1 MSEKC
6 PISDLHAGRI
16 KSYGAI
22 PTVFKL
28 IWYDMDAEIEIKTKR
43 QRPPAEATLEQR
55 KRNSEARYQRRG
67 A

>member
-1 MSEKC
+1 
-6 PISDLHAGRI
+6 
-16 KSYGAI
+16 
-22 PTVFKL
+22 
-28 IWYDMDAEIEIKTKR
+28 MDAEIEIKTKR